1 MKSAK
6 ADASLYLLT
15 GLLQRLENS
24 NPGLVDEM
32 REGVESDK
40 EQLSPDTPDHEYIA
54 EIFNEAESLLIR
66 IQSLSKQ

>member
-32 REGVESDK
+32 RKGVQSDRM
-40 EQLSPDTPDHEYIA
+40 QLSPDTPDHAHII
-54 EIFNEAESLLIR
+54 EIFEEAELLLNR
-66 IQSLSKQ
+66 IQVLSKQ

>member
-32 REGVESDK
+32 RKGVQSDK
-40 EQLSPDTPDHEYIA
+40 AQLSLDTPDYEHIA
-54 EIFNEAESLLIR
+54 EIFNEAELLLTR